1 MLTEE
6 HCCGDDLVDE
16 DPSKVPHD
24 KVRRFETKRS
34 ALRLDLKK
42 KKHHVS
48 LDLGTSTI
56 ICTATRCA
64 ATQASESL

>member
-6 HCCGDDLVDE
+6 QCCGDDLVDE

-34 ALRLDLKK
+34 ALRLDLEKK
-42 KKHHVS
+42 
-48 LDLGTSTI
+48 TSRLT
-56 ICTATRCA
+56 
-64 ATQASESL
+64 

>member
-1 MLTEE
+1 MHCCSPMGSRESCWGSSPVLTEE

-42 KKHHVS
+42 KS
-48 LDLGTSTI
+48 ITSHLT
-56 ICTATRCA
+56 
-64 ATQASESL
+64 